1 MNFERYFFT
10 FIIVCYVSYAMSEFK
25 SELVGVPFP
34 WLKYFESEFF
44 ISPALKLHSNGAC
57 LIKLGFRFIYLGW
70 FE

>member
-1 MNFERYFFT
+1 
-10 FIIVCYVSYAMSEFK
+10 MSEFK

-34 WLKYFESEFF
+34 WLKYLESEFF